1 MPVRLNAV
9 RRKLGDERGLA
20 LPLALGV
27 TVVLSSLAAAIFTY
41 VTGNQG
47 AAERSTADQRAYGLA
62 EAGLSYAFSTLG
74 NAGDPYDAASVPSTT
89 ATLSGGAVTYSGTLS
104 GTTWTLTGVGTVA
117 NPSGPSAA
125 SVVRTVSAQ
134 AQVTTSTVPDMRPW
148 NYLFIDQPS
157 GCITLG
163 NSVTIDMA
171 LYIRGDLC
179 LENNSQIN
187 SPAVH
192 VTGNVYVNNS
202 GQIGSPADP
211 IGEFMAGGT
220 CSYAGTPTTC
230 GPPAQIYADAIGST
244 PPSITKPT
252 ADLPYWYTNAD
263 LGPQSSCTTGSFPG
277 GFDNNP
283 PTLDVSLGEVDL
295 TPNSAYDCRRVE
307 GGVEVARLSW
317 TPGSPG
323 NLNIKGAI
331 YIDGHI
337 TWSNLNLIQYDGRAT
352 IYASGQIRVR
362 NRADICG
369 VAACDATW
377 DPRVDLLVFVA
388 GSLISEITG
397 SDISGDIG
405 NHVNFQGAIFA
416 VNDFEMDQNTT
427 FWGPVITRSASISN
441 STLMNAPPFPITEYM
456 LGMPVTMM
464 TVTEVEPVSG
474 SYAG

>member
-1 MPVRLNAV
+1 VPVTLNAV

-27 TVVLSSLAAAIFTY
+27 TVVLSSLTAAIFTY

-74 NAGDPYDAASVPSTT
+74 NAADPYNATSVPSTT
-89 ATLSGGAVTYSGTLS
+89 ATLSGGTTTYSGTLS

-125 SVVRTVSAQ
+125 NVVRTVSAQ
-134 AQVTTSTVPDMRPW
+134 AQVTTSMVPDMRAW

-179 LENNSQIN
+179 LENTAQIN

-202 GQIGSPADP
+202 AQIGSAADP
-211 IGEFMAGGT
+211 IDEFMAGGT

-230 GPPAQIYADAIGST
+230 GPPSRIYADTIGST
-244 PPSITKPT
+244 PPTISKPT
-252 ADLPYWYTNAD
+252 VDLPYWYANAD

-277 GFDNNP
+277 GFDDNT
-283 PTLDVSLGEVDL
+283 TLDVSLGEVDL
-295 TPNSAYDCRRVE
+295 TPSSAYDCSRVE

-323 NLNIKGAI
+323 TLTIKGAI

-352 IYASGQIRVR
+352 IYASGQIRVP

-388 GSLISEITG
+388 GSVISEIPVG
-397 SDISGDIG
+397 GDIG
-405 NHVNFQGAIFA
+405 NHVNFQGAIYA
-416 VNDFEMDQNTT
+416 VNDFQIDNNTT
-427 FWGPVITRSASISN
+427 FWGPVLTRSASIAN
-441 STLMNAPPFPITEYM
+441 STLIHAPPFPIAEYM
-456 LGMPVTMM
+456 LGMPVATM
-464 TVTEVEPVSG
+464 TVTEIEPVTG

>member
-1 MPVRLNAV
+1 MPVTLDAV

-47 AAERSTADQRAYGLA
+47 AAERSSADQRAYGLA

-74 NAGDPYDAASVPSTT
+74 NAADPYNATSVPSTT
-89 ATLSGGAVTYSGTLS
+89 TTLSGGTTTYSGTLS

-125 SVVRTVSAQ
+125 NVVRTVSAQ
-134 AQVTTSTVPDMRPW
+134 AQVTTSTVPDMRAW

-171 LYIRGDLC
+171 LYIRGDIC
-179 LENNSQIN
+179 LNNNAQII

-192 VTGNVYVNNS
+192 VTGNVYVNNAAH
-202 GQIGSPADP
+202 IGTPADP
-211 IGEFMAGGT
+211 IDEFMAAGT
-220 CSYAGTPTTC
+220 CSYAGIPTTC
-230 GPPAQIYADAIGST
+230 GPPSQIYADTIGT
-244 PPSITKPT
+244 APPSIDKPSI
-252 ADLPYWYTNAD
+252 DLPYWYANAD
-263 LGPQSSCTTGSFPG
+263 LGPLSSCTTGSFPS
-277 GFDNNP
+277 GFDDNT
-283 PTLDVSLGEVDL
+283 TLDVSLGEVDL
-295 TPNSAYDCRRVE
+295 TPSSAYDCRRVE

-323 NLNIKGAI
+323 SLNIKGVI

-337 TWSNLNLIQYDGRAT
+337 TWSNLNLIVYDGRAT

-362 NRADICG
+362 NRADLCG

-377 DPRVDLLVFVA
+377 DPRVDLLVLVA

-397 SDISGDIG
+397 SDIGGDIG
-405 NHVNFQGAIFA
+405 NHVNFQGAIYA
-416 VNDFEMDQNTT
+416 VNDFQMDQNTT
-427 FWGPVITRSASISN
+427 FWGPVITRSASIAN
-441 STLMNAPPFPITEYM
+441 STFMNAPPFPIAEYM
-456 LGMPVTMM
+456 LGMPVAMM
-464 TVTEVEPVSG
+464 TVIEVDPITG